1 MAFCDTKKSS
11 PQSGGYV
18 KKSHLNI
25 KLPLMNHTS
34 PPFIVLVFFQLT
46 NSGFGQNLDICFAV
60 TFIHEVFCPFDQ
72 KQKLIDAGLL
82 KVVDLLGEVSVKPL
96 GSTKTPC
103 FWEPRDLRS
112 GMLIHFPSL
121 LRQILDILATWHPKL
136 GKLTIHTQMFGNSN
150 QLWEGFLFQFNISH
164 SKHWGRW
171 WLC

>member
-103 FWEPRDLRS
+103 F
-112 GMLIHFPSL
+112 
-121 LRQILDILATWHPKL
+121 
-136 GKLTIHTQMFGNSN
+136 
-150 QLWEGFLFQFNISH
+150 
-164 SKHWGRW
+164 
-171 WLC
+171 